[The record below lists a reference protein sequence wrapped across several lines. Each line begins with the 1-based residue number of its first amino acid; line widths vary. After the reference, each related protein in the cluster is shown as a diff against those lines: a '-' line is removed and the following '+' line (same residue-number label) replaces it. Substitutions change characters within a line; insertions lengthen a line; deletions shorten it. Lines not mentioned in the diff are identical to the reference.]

1 MKITADT
8 NFLISATQWDNSV
21 SHKILIKLIKADAK
35 IFITKEILEEFSE
48 VLQRDFKFNEKEINK
63 IIEKVLG
70 FAVIFE
76 TKSKF
81 DVVKEDPDDNKVLEC
96 AFDSGSEYIISYD
109 THLLKIKEFRNI
121 KIIKPEELFQ
131 ILS

>member
-48 VLQRDFKFNEKEINK
+48 VLQRDFKFNEKEI
-63 IIEKVLG
+63 
-70 FAVIFE
+70 
-76 TKSKF
+76 
-81 DVVKEDPDDNKVLEC
+81 
-96 AFDSGSEYIISYD
+96 
-109 THLLKIKEFRNI
+109 
-121 KIIKPEELFQ
+121 
-131 ILS
+131 

>member
-1 MKITADT
+1 M
-8 NFLISATQWDNSV
+8 
-21 SHKILIKLIKADAK
+21 IKLIKADAK

-63 IIEKVLG
+63 IIEKILG